1 MRILLVAAIAF
12 IGASGQRPVPIPYEA
27 SHDLIAQE
35 LARLR
40 PDDFECPPCD
50 GGREYRWPI
59 KTLSDPASGQIK
71 FTPVHAVTV
80 TVRELQRLERPA
92 VDMHDMRAVA
102 ARRFGPHE
110 FTVFRIRARIRA
122 LLPSN
127 DRDVH
132 LFLEDVDDSDSKMIV
147 EVIEPACYLRC
158 AQPGPIH
165 DRLRVARRNLEAA
178 SFFRP
183 EIRWHDVDAI
193 VNVTGVGF
201 FDYSSGP
208 PAHGLRAERSRAING
223 FELHPVLDFV
233 VEKR

>member
-1 MRILLVAAIAF
+1 
-12 IGASGQRPVPIPYEA
+12 
-27 SHDLIAQE
+27 
-35 LARLR
+35 
-40 PDDFECPPCD
+40 
-50 GGREYRWPI
+50 
-59 KTLSDPASGQIK
+59 
-71 FTPVHAVTV
+71 
-80 TVRELQRLERPA
+80 
-92 VDMHDMRAVA
+92 MHDMPAVA

-132 LFLEDVDDSDSKMIV
+132 LFLEDVDDPDSKMIG

-158 AQPGPIH
+158 APRGSLH
-165 DRLRVARRNLEAA
+165 DRLQAARRNLETA
-178 SFFRP
+178 SFFKP
-183 EIRWHDVDAI
+183 EIQWHDVDAI

-208 PAHGLRAERSRAING
+208 PVYGFPAERSRAING
-223 FELHPVLDFV
+223 FELHPVIDFV